1 MAVTLKDIA
10 AELGISP
17 TTVSR
22 ALKDDS
28 RITKPVRDRVHKL
41 ARKLGYRPN
50 LMAKG
55 LVSNKT
61 ETIGFLV
68 DNLSWSFF
76 SELAEYV
83 QNAAE
88 KHSYSVLIY
97 SSQKNVERER
107 TGVESFLSRGVDG
120 LLVYATEAKENEALY
135 YSLSESGLPVLFF
148 NNFTQLS
155 VNCVA
160 TDNYKGTRKA
170 IEHLL
175 ELGHRKIGYIG
186 SQEDTTVKQ
195 QRLSAYMDAF
205 SEEELQENRNWIALE
220 DDDFLYGY
228 RVAKQ
233 WFANNDQV
241 PTAILTQNDF
251 LAFGIYKALYELGK
265 RIPEDVSVVGF
276 DDLDTCQFM
285 HPPLTTVRVP
295 LRQLAE
301 SALHFLIDRIHDSK
315 HGTEARTPMKMMV
328 EPQLIIRDST
338 AAPFKKLQL
347 NS

>member
-10 AELGISP
+10 DELGISP

-50 LMAKG
+50 LMAKS

-61 ETIGFLV
+61 ETIGLLV

-88 KHSYSVLIY
+88 KYRYSILIY
-97 SSQKNVERER
+97 SSQKSAELER

-120 LLVYATEAKENEALY
+120 LLVYATEAKENESLY
-135 YSLSESGLPVLFF
+135 LSLSESGLPVLFF
-148 NNFTQLS
+148 NNFTQIA
-155 VNCVA
+155 VNCVS

-170 IEHLL
+170 IEHLK

-186 SQEDTTVKQ
+186 SREDTTVKQ
-195 QRLSAYMDAF
+195 QRLAAYIDAF
-205 SEEELQENRNWIALE
+205 SEEELQENRKWIALE
-220 DDDFLYGY
+220 EDDFLYGY
-228 RVAKQ
+228 RVAKE
-233 WFANNDQV
+233 WFTSNESV

-251 LAFGIYKALYELGK
+251 LAFGVYKGLYELGK

-301 SALHFLIDRIHDSK
+301 SALHFLIDRIKDAK
-315 HGTEARTPMKMMV
+315 HKLEDRTPMKMMA

-338 AAPFKKLQL
+338 A
-347 NS
+347 SSV